1 MKKSSFGARSSGRI
15 FVAVVVGI
23 TVVILVSSLAGGG
36 DVLRK
41 LLSADPAWIVLSLLN
56 ALAIIFVD
64 SLRISLLSRGCE
76 NRISLW
82 QGMKA
87 SIYGFYA
94 SAITPFASGGQPFQI
109 YYLTRIGLRVER
121 ASMIVGVKFISSF
134 TISVIWGMFAIT
146 FYGDEIA
153 SVKYLGKLMYIGI
166 AATLIFYFFF
176 LLLALSSKF
185 GRWFLSL
192 PFVVVPMALLLKK
205 RKEEIYS
212 TVDEKVKAY
221 KNMLLT
227 VWRDSKG
234 SLLLTI
240 VLSFVM
246 VTLILS
252 APYIAVESV
261 GGDVSFLKSLSMMA
275 AMSMIFYFIPTP
287 GASGG
292 VEGVFY
298 LVFSKLVSP
307 DVAASAL
314 IVWRFFS
321 YHLSLILG
329 MILGFGYMARGDKFG
344 GSAEQDG

>member
-1 MKKSSFGARSSGRI
+1 MKKGKIGARSSGRI
-15 FVAVVVGI
+15 FVAVTVGI

-36 DVLRK
+36 DVLKK
-41 LLSADPAWIVLSLLN
+41 LLSADPFWIALSLLN

-64 SLRISLLSRGCE
+64 SLRISLLSKGCE
-76 NRISLW
+76 NRVSLW

-109 YYLTRIGLRVER
+109 YYLNRIGLRVER

-153 SVKYLGKLMYIGI
+153 SVKYLGKFMYVGI

-176 LLLALSSKF
+176 LLLVLSAKF
-185 GRWFLSL
+185 GKWFLSL
-192 PFVVVPMALLLKK
+192 PVVVAPMAFFLKK
-205 RKEEIYS
+205 KKEEIYS
-212 TVDEKVKAY
+212 AVDEKVKAY
-221 KNMLLT
+221 KNMLFT

-234 SLLLTI
+234 PLMLTI

-252 APYIAVESV
+252 APYMAVRSV
-261 GGDVSFLKSLSMMA
+261 GGDVPFLKSLSMMA

-298 LVFSKLVSP
+298 LVFSKLVSS
-307 DVAASAL
+307 DIAASAL
-314 IVWRFFS
+314 IVWRLFS

-329 MILGFGYMARGDKFG
+329 MILGFGYIARGDKVG
-344 GSAEQDG
+344 GGAE